1 MCSVHLR
8 SFTLLNLSENDAAG
22 SQSGTTTSRNARDGQ
37 CSLAPAREIGQ
48 ECVPNPSG
56 GGRLDLLN
64 HLVKSFQLYKKS
76 TGWMQTVRNREY
88 NDTVRSAR

>member
-1 MCSVHLR
+1 MCSVHFR
-8 SFTLLNLSENDAAG
+8 SFTLSNLSENDAAG
-22 SQSGTTTSRNARDGQ
+22 SRSDTTTSRKARDGQ

-48 ECVPNPSG
+48 ECGPNPSC

-76 TGWMQTVRNREY
+76 TGWMQTALKREY
-88 NDTVRSAR
+88 NVTVRSAR